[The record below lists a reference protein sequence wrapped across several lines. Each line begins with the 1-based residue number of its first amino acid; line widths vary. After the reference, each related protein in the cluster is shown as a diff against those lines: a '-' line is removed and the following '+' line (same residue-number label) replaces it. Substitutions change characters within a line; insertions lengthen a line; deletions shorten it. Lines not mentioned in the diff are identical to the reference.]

1 MRGEH
6 EGRGEGEEQRN
17 RWAEHRG
24 EEDHLEGELITE
36 GQVQVGVELVPLV
49 HLCAA
54 GRSGGDRAGRSGGE
68 IGRGDRAEIGRRSGG
83 GRRRSG
89 GDRGG
94 GRGEPP
100 VCVAAC
106 SARTRRANSFS
117 GRTNSIMPRMT
128 ARSPKRPF
136 ISTRAPVEYLRPP
149 RISQTRRDSENLGQS
164 RARGAPISSE
174 LGPRRSR
181 DITDQPGGAVS
192 ASARRRVRRRR
203 SRAAPARRAACACR
217 RKQDARGPRTARTA
231 GKRCWSRRPT

>member
-1 MRGEH
+1 MGHHGEREDVEDGEGDGAVGGARRRLEHAQQVVPVDAMRGEH

-49 HLCAA
+49 HLCL
-54 GRSGGDRAGRSGGE
+54 
-68 IGRGDRAEIGRRSGG
+68 
-83 GRRRSG
+83 RRRMQ
-89 GDRGG
+89 RTH
-94 GRGEPP
+94 
-100 VCVAAC
+100 AAC
-106 SARTRRANSFS
+106 EQLLGPHKLDDAEDDGEVAEEAIHQHEGARR
-117 GRTNSIMPRMT
+117 
-128 ARSPKRPF
+128 
-136 ISTRAPVEYLRPP
+136 V
-149 RISQTRRDSENLGQS
+149 
-164 RARGAPISSE
+164 PISSE

-181 DITDQPGGAVS
+181 DITYQPGGAVS